1 MPDALLEIDKL
12 VIRYGPF
19 LALDGVDLR
28 VEPGEIVGIIGANG
42 AGKSSLVRA
51 VAGLVPPTSGRIV
64 FAGQSL
70 EGKPP
75 QDRTRLGLALVP
87 EGRGLFPR
95 MSVEENL
102 MMGGYPLER
111 HGRMEEN
118 IARCYDLFPILRERR
133 HQYAG
138 TLSGGQQQ
146 MLAVGMGL
154 MSDPQILILDEPSL
168 GLAPIVIGEIT
179 RFLEGLKRTGF
190 TVLLVEQNA
199 SMAGSVADRIY
210 VLQTGRIRYH
220 DTPKKLFENP
230 EVAESFLSM

>member
-1 MPDALLEIDKL
+1 MLEIDKL

-28 VEPGEIVGIIGANG
+28 VDEGEIVGIIGANG

-51 VAGLVPPTSGRIV
+51 AAGLVPPFSGTIT
-64 FAGQSL
+64 FAGRPL
-70 EGKPP
+70 GALPP
-75 QDRTRLGLALVP
+75 QERTRLGIALVP

-95 MSVEENL
+95 MTVEENL
-102 MMGGYPLER
+102 MMGGYPLAD
-111 HGRMEEN
+111 GSRMGGNVE
-118 IARCYDLFPILRERR
+118 RCYGLFPILRERR

-146 MLAVGMGL
+146 MLAISMGL
-154 MSDPQILILDEPSL
+154 MSDPRILILDEPSL
-168 GLAPIVIGEIT
+168 GLAPIVIGEIQQ
-179 RFLEGLKRTGF
+179 FLAGLKKTGI

-199 SMAGSVADRIY
+199 ILAGNVADRIY

-220 DTPKKLFENP
+220 DTPEKLFDNP